1 MYINIG
7 ETTTTFPPNNIYT
20 ATKIFII
27 DGMHRIYSLIP
38 NININ
43 LVVLQIPESKELEIF
58 NNINKSVSCPVV
70 YLTTNNNVLKK

>member
-1 MYINIG
+1 
-7 ETTTTFPPNNIYT
+7 
-20 ATKIFII
+20 
-27 DGMHRIYSLIP
+27 MHRIYSLIP

-70 YLTTNNNVLKK
+70 YLTTDNIY